1 MDDPTTLKLIGDVA
15 GLEVLDVGCGL
26 GSMAR
31 LLASR
36 GASSILGVDISPA
49 MVDRARKSTSSASVQ
64 YQVGQVQ
71 DLSEQASFD
80 VIVSNL
86 VAHFIEDYSGFLTEI
101 SRRLKPRGRAVI
113 SQRHPLRT
121 ARPEVGGAAETDEW
135 PVSGYFDEGAK
146 VYQWLGK
153 EVTIYHRTFETVLNN
168 FRDAGLIIESVREPQ
183 PVGRLADKYARL
195 REAGQIPSILSISC
209 VAARGQ

>member
-1 MDDPTTLKLIGDVA
+1 MGKKPDQHSPLEQGISERNSFFDHDTVEHYRLRREAKDSFNELMDGPTTLKFIGDVA

-113 SQRHPLRT
+113 
-121 ARPEVGGAAETDEW
+121 
-135 PVSGYFDEGAK
+135 
-146 VYQWLGK
+146 
-153 EVTIYHRTFETVLNN
+153 
-168 FRDAGLIIESVREPQ
+168 
-183 PVGRLADKYARL
+183 
-195 REAGQIPSILSISC
+195 
-209 VAARGQ
+209 